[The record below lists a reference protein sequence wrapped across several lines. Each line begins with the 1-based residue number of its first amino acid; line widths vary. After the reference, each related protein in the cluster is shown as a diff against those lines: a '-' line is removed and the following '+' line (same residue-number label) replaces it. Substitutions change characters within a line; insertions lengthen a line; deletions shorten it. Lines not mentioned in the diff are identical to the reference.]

1 EASSMSIRHTPFGVA
16 ALILGLCGLALAP
29 AVAQQGPAAAPQ
41 AQARDAEPYR
51 GHALVQVDRA
61 SPREAL
67 AIFQITDDIWTH
79 SARAGEPLVFR
90 VTPEPRQRLEGLGI
104 AHRVVVEDLQDAV
117 EAERARIQAAVAG
130 DGVEWYEEY
139 KTYDEH
145 KQWAQEFAAASGGLA
160 SFEIVGPSLEEREI
174 YAVRIDEPAADP
186 ERPVI
191 LIIGGQHA
199 REWVSPMTTMWL
211 VVQRAGSDRRAVQ
224 LREKFEFVLVPIM
237 NPDGY
242 QYTWDERRLWR
253 KIRRDNGGGSFG
265 VDLNRK
271 WGHQWG
277 GEGSSGRGRDETFR
291 GTGPFSE
298 PELQSY
304 VSYI

>member
-1 EASSMSIRHTPFGVA
+1 
-16 ALILGLCGLALAP
+16 
-29 AVAQQGPAAAPQ
+29 
-41 AQARDAEPYR
+41 
-51 GHALVQVDRA
+51 
-61 SPREAL
+61 
-67 AIFQITDDIWTH
+67 TH

-90 VTPEPRQRLEGLGI
+90 VTPEQRARLEGLGI

-117 EAERARIQAAVAG
+117 EAERARIQAAAVG

-145 KQWAQEFAAASGGLA
+145 KQRAREFAAASGGLA
-160 SFEIVGPSLEEREI
+160 GPSLEEREI
-174 YAVRIDEPAADP
+174 DAVRIEEPAADP

-211 VVQRAGSDRRAVQ
+211 VEQLAGSDPRAVQ

-242 QYTWDERRLWR
+242 QYT
-253 KIRRDNGGGSFG
+253 
-265 VDLNRK
+265 
-271 WGHQWG
+271 
-277 GEGSSGRGRDETFR
+277 
-291 GTGPFSE
+291 
-298 PELQSY
+298 
-304 VSYI
+304 